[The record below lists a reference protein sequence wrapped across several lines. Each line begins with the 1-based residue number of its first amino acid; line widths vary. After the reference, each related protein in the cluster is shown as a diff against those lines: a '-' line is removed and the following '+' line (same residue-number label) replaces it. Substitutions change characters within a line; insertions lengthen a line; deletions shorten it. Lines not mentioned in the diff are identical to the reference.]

1 LRGSANIIAGIIFII
16 ILVTLIFPLL
26 QTYLSSSTKY
36 TININQMAGNA
47 VTRLNKALTLTLF
60 SDGTLIIENSGTST
74 EKISYLILNS
84 TGSLIFIPMNS
95 SSLSFLSQFSPS
107 LSGGAQFTSF
117 YLSLP
122 PGSSLSLNFPLYQ
135 YFPVAVTTVDGAI
148 AYVQNSGASSNI
160 NYNYN
165 SNLPGTSYLLN
176 PVTFF
181 TSDLEKEIESGKIKV
196 DLNLINDP
204 TPSFIASGNLTGG
217 VLRINNSGVSSSNP
231 SLAYPLV
238 LYKECQNV
246 TVYISLNLT
255 GSAYIGFQPEWEND
269 PNRNSNFPV
278 FNALLAGAMASKLTS
293 GGYFN
298 VTGSSCTFS
307 ITYQNNGWSSSYYSD
322 SSSSFIAQLLAQWLN
337 GNANGSAWRIK
348 IDGLNATQIAVKYYA
363 YNAYSGSFAY
373 IWRNGTQ
380 AIGKYYYGNIQVP
393 KSESQQGI
401 NVITPAISIIMEGTA
416 SSVKF
421 YGLDTSLQGKPST
434 YDPYLLIAD
443 TDGNGYPE
451 LIFTTEDLT
460 FSYKTPGSNLKSYDI
475 ADTYYKG
482 GDGGYTVLVGKNCDY
497 AAVDYTTQPLQ
508 LTLSQV
514 AFNGTQYLGVNV
526 VASLYFHDSVYDTY
540 ELQTVTATD
549 RALISIA
556 VVDVNNSYAVVS
568 SRNFTY
574 QDLASLESTY
584 PPSTSSFS
592 VNVALPIPNTP
603 HLYEVAVSFW
613 DPYSFDSNGQNNDEV
628 TIGLEFI
635 GFQLYSR

>member
-16 ILVTLIFPLL
+16 IMVTLIFPLL

-36 TININQMAGNA
+36 AINVNQMAGNA
-47 VTRLNKALTLTLF
+47 VTRLNKALSLTLF

-84 TGSLIFIPMNS
+84 TSTGSLIFVPMNS
-95 SSLSFLSQFSPS
+95 SSLNFLSQFSPS

-148 AYVQNSGASSNI
+148 TYVQNLGAFSNS
-160 NYNYN
+160 NFN

-181 TSDLEKEIESGKIKV
+181 ASDLGKEIESGKIKV

-217 VLRINNSGVSSSNP
+217 VLRINNNGISSGNP

-246 TVYISLNLT
+246 TVYINLNLT

-269 PNRNSNFPV
+269 PNKNSNFPV
-278 FNALLAGAMASKLTS
+278 FNALLAGAMASPLIS
-293 GGYFN
+293 GGVFN
-298 VTGSSCTFS
+298 VSGSSCTFS
-307 ITYQNNGWSSSYYSD
+307 ITYQNNGWSSSDPST
-322 SSSSFIAQLLAQWLN
+322 SFIAQWFN
-337 GNANGSAWRIK
+337 GINNGSAWRIK
-348 IDGLNATQIAVKYYA
+348 IEGLNATQIAVKYYA
-363 YNAYSGSFAY
+363 YNAFSGSFAY

-380 AIGKYYYGNIQVP
+380 AIGKYYYGNI
-393 KSESQQGI
+393 SEVDNNQNI
-401 NVITPAISIIMEGTA
+401 YAVTPATSIIIVGVV
-416 SSVKF
+416 SSLKF
-421 YGLDTSLQGKPST
+421 YGLDTSFQGKPST

-443 TDGNGYPE
+443 TDGNGYSE

-460 FSYKTPGSNLKSYDI
+460 FSYKPTGGGNQISYDI
-475 ADTYYKG
+475 ADTYKG
-482 GDGGYTVLVGKNCDY
+482 RDTVGDGGKCDY

-508 LTLSQV
+508 LILSQV
-514 AFNGTQYLGVNV
+514 AFNGTQYLAVNV

-540 ELQTVTATD
+540 ELQTVRATD

-556 VVDVNNSYAVVS
+556 VVDVNNSYAIVS
-568 SRNFTY
+568 SKNFTY
-574 QDLASLESTY
+574 QDLASLESTW

-592 VNVALPIPNTP
+592 VNVALPIPNIP

-635 GFQLYSR
+635 GFQLYAR